1 MSAVQH
7 ELVGRDRIVATA
19 RQLFTNQG
27 FHQTPMSELASEADV
42 SVGQIYRFFT
52 GKSALIRAIIREDA
66 TARIAEMTA
75 VRAELDAGHITVEA
89 ALTELCLQALQNGNE
104 ALSFDILAE
113 AHRDAEV
120 AATIAEFCRAGRLVI
135 GGLALAVNPDVSEV
149 QREGAE
155 EMILA
160 LMFGLGHRTLSQPS
174 MTPEETAKR
183 TADMVYSAL
192 RAL

>member
-7 ELVGRDRIVATA
+7 ELGGRERIVATA

-27 FHQTPMSELASEADV
+27 FHQTPMSELASEAEV

-52 GKSALIRAIIREDA
+52 GKHALIRAIIREDA
-66 TARIAEMTA
+66 SARIAEMTA
-75 VRAELDAGHITVEA
+75 VQAELDAGRISIET
-89 ALTELCLQALQNGNE
+89 ALTKICLQALYNKDE

-113 AHRDAEV
+113 AYRDAEV
-120 AATIAEFCRAGRLVI
+120 AATIAEFCSAGRSVI
-135 GGLALAVNPDVSEV
+135 GGLALAVNPDLTEA

-174 MTPEETAKR
+174 LSPDDTAKR
-183 TADMVYSAL
+183 TAAMIHSAL